1 MVDEYRAFSLTPG
14 QMPPDGGSTGITL
27 SGTGDIVWVGEDG
40 TFDSDANFGTIL
52 GTDPTPS
59 STVTNRSMSQDEIDE
74 YNTTVSG

>member
-14 QMPPDGGSTGITL
+14 QMPPAGATGITL

-40 TFDSDANFGTIL
+40 TFDADANFGTIL

-59 STVTNRSMSQDEIDE
+59 STVTNRSMDQEEIDE
-74 YNTTVSG
+74 YNTTISG